1 MSPEGAPGSADKD
14 HGVPGVRDRGW
25 TRPTLCCTCL
35 YMSEQGGRSKRA
47 RLVEDLAGRIRSG
60 RLPHG
65 EQLPGENQL
74 ARTYAV
80 SRGTVRSAL
89 AELARRDLI
98 TTETGVGSFV
108 TFDGSPLD
116 QRLGWA
122 QALAASG
129 AAVSTELLGISPGG
143 DPGPT
148 AHDGPLVTVRRLRRA
163 GTVPVSL
170 ETASLPA
177 TGVLAQLPATGLVDG
192 SITATLAAAGL
203 TGVAGEQWISVAP
216 LDAADAA
223 TLERAPGEPFLQ
235 AVRVTRDATGG
246 LVEHVVSLLD
256 PQRFRFHLEFGGGR

>member
-1 MSPEGAPGSADKD
+1 
-14 HGVPGVRDRGW
+14 
-25 TRPTLCCTCL
+25 
-35 YMSEQGGRSKRA
+35 MSEQGGRSKRA

-60 RLPHG
+60 RLPNG

-122 QALAASG
+122 QAFAASG
-129 AAVSTELLGISPGG
+129 AAVGTELLGITAGG

-148 AHDGPLVTVRRLRRA
+148 GYEGPLVTVRRLRRA
-163 GTVPVSL
+163 GAVPVSL

-177 TGVLAQLPATGLVDG
+177 TGDLARLPETGLVDG

-203 TGVAGEQWISVAP
+203 LGVAGEQWIAVAP
-216 LDAADAA
+216 LDTADAV
-223 TLERAPGEPFLQ
+223 TLEREPGELFLH
-235 AVRVTRDATGG
+235 AVRVTRDARGG

-256 PQRFRFHLEFGGGR
+256 PQRFRFHLAFGENR